1 MLSRIVAGSI
11 RFRGVVLA
19 VACLVVGYGIYSA
32 YHARLDVYPEFAPPQ
47 VVIQTEA
54 PGLSPEN
61 VEQLVTRVVET
72 SLNGAPDVESV
83 RSQSIQ
89 GLSVVTV
96 IFEEKTDVYRA
107 RQIVSERLAEA
118 STQLPQGVF
127 PPKMAPLTASTGL
140 VLIIGITSD
149 RRSEIEL
156 RTLAEWTM
164 KPRLLGVPGVARVS
178 LYGGGVRQLQIQLL
192 PERLTAYGIS
202 VNEIAAAARTATG
215 VRGAGFVETPAQ
227 RIVLESEGQS
237 LTADELGNVVLQSA
251 SGRSIRLRDVAAVR
265 EGAEPKIGDAVI
277 MGKPG
282 VLLICSSQYGA
293 NTLEVTRGLEKA
305 IEDLRPGLNSDGI
318 TLYPDLFRP
327 ANFITASLE
336 SMRHALWIGAALV
349 AVVLF
354 IFLFN
359 VRVALI
365 SLTAIPLS
373 LLVAV
378 IVLTQAGISLN
389 TLTLGGLA
397 IAIGEVVDDAI
408 IDAENIFRRLR
419 EAGPN
424 LGAKEIFRIVY
435 EASVEVRSA
444 VVYATFIVA
453 LVFLPVFTMSGV
465 QGRLFA
471 PLATAYILAIFASL
485 LVALT
490 VTPALSYFLLPKATR
505 TATETRVVAALK
517 RRYVGVLRGISRTP
531 RIVAASAIVLVL
543 LAAAALPFLGGE
555 FLPPLREGHYIV
567 HMVAMP
573 GTSLEESIRLG
584 KLVTAELRQ
593 DEDIR
598 TISQQIG
605 RAESGDDTAGVHYSE
620 IHVDLKQL
628 EGDVMEGAENRLRE
642 ILDRFPGVSLSPK
655 TFLTERMEEVL
666 SGVQAQVVVQVFGD
680 DLDMIDEK
688 AREVLDAISNVRGAA
703 DVQLESPPGTPGMVI
718 HLRPDRLIQ
727 VGLQPVNVLDAIETA
742 YQGATVGQVFEA
754 NRVFN
759 VAAILDP
766 RIRQVPEAVGSL
778 LLTNTDGAQV
788 KLADVADVYQ
798 RTGRY
803 SIAHEGTRRRQAVYC
818 NVRGR
823 DIASFVEEAERTVRQ
838 KVKFPA
844 GVYTVFGGVSEAR
857 QQAQREIL
865 TYSIVAGVAIVL
877 LLAITFHNVRN
888 MLLVLANLP
897 FALIGGVVGALLTGG
912 NLSIG
917 SLVGFVT
924 LFGITT
930 RNSIM
935 LISHFEHL
943 VHVEGETWGLHAALR
958 GASERLT
965 PVLMTA
971 TVTGLGLLPLAIGS
985 GQPGKEIEGPMA
997 IVILGG
1003 LLTSTALNLL
1013 VLPSLALR
1021 YGRFERASEPLE
1033 Y

>member
-1 MLSRIVAGSI
+1 MLSKLVAVSI

-19 VACLVVGYGIYSA
+19 IACLVIGYGVYSA

-47 VVIQTEA
+47 VVVQTEA

-61 VEQLVTRVVET
+61 VEQLVTRLVEN
-72 SLNGAPDVESV
+72 SLNGAPSVEAI

-96 IFEEKTDVYRA
+96 VFEERTDVYRA
-107 RQIVSERLAEA
+107 RQIVGERLAEA
-118 STQLPQGVF
+118 GTQLPQGVL
-127 PPKMAPLTASTGL
+127 PPKMAPLTAATSLAL
-140 VLIIGITSD
+140 VIGVTSERHSGID
-149 RRSEIEL
+149 L

-178 LYGGGVRQLQIQLL
+178 LYGGGVRQLQIQLV

-202 VNEIAAAARTATG
+202 VNEIATAARMATG
-215 VRGAGFVETPAQ
+215 VRGAGFIETPAQ
-227 RIVLESEGQS
+227 RIALESEGQS
-237 LTADELGNVVLQSA
+237 LTAEELGNVVLEST
-251 SGRSIRLRDVAAVR
+251 SGRSIRLRDVATVR
-265 EGAEPKIGDAVI
+265 EGAEPKIGDATI

-282 VLLICSSQYGA
+282 VLLLVSSQYGA
-293 NTLEVTRGLEKA
+293 NTIEVTRGLEKA
-305 IEDLRPGLNSDGI
+305 IEDLRPGLNSGGI

-327 ANFITASLE
+327 ANFITTSLQ
-336 SMRHALWIGAALV
+336 SIGHALWIGAALV

-359 VRVALI
+359 LRVAFI
-365 SLTAIPLS
+365 SLTAIPIS

-378 IVLTQAGISLN
+378 IVLTRAGISLN

-424 LGAKEIFRIVY
+424 LRARDIFRIAHD
-435 EASVEVRSA
+435 ASVEVRSA

-453 LVFLPVFTMSGV
+453 LVFLPVLTMSGV

-471 PLATAYILAIFASL
+471 PLGAAYILAIVASL
-485 LVALT
+485 FVAMT
-490 VTPALSYFLLPKATR
+490 ITPALSYFLLPKATAAAR
-505 TATETRVVAALK
+505 ETRFVAALK
-517 RRYVGVLRGISRTP
+517 RRYVGVLSTISRAP
-531 RIVAASAIVLVL
+531 RLILAVAVVLVL
-543 LAAAALPFLGGE
+543 LAAAAIPFLGGE
-555 FLPPLREGHYIV
+555 FLPPLREGHFIV

-584 KLVTAELRQ
+584 NLVTAELRK
-593 DEDIR
+593 DEDVRIV
-598 TISQQIG
+598 SQQIG

-628 EGDVMEGAENRLRE
+628 EGDVMEGAEDRLRE
-642 ILDRFPGVSLSPK
+642 ILDRFPGVSMSPK

-680 DLDMIDEK
+680 DLDMIDQK
-688 AREVLDAISNVRGAA
+688 AREVLDTISSVRGAA
-703 DVQLESPPGTPGMVI
+703 DSQLESPPGTPSIVV

-727 VGLQPVNVLDAIETA
+727 AGLQPVTVLDAIETA

-766 RIRQVPEAVGSL
+766 QIRQVPEEIGSL
-778 LLTNTDGAQV
+778 LLTNPDGGRA
-788 KLADVADVYQ
+788 KLAEVADVYQ

-823 DIASFVEEAERTVRQ
+823 DVASFVEEAERVVRQ
-838 KVKFPA
+838 KVRFPA

-857 QQAQREIL
+857 KRAQQEIL
-865 TYSIVAGVAIVL
+865 TYSIVAGVGIL
-877 LLAITFHNVRN
+877 LLLGIAFHNIRN
-888 MLLVLANLP
+888 MLLVLVNLP
-897 FALIGGVVGALLTGG
+897 FALIGGIVAAVLTGG
-912 NLSIG
+912 TLSIG

-935 LISHFEHL
+935 MISHFEHL
-943 VHVEGETWGLHAALR
+943 VQVEGETWGLHAALR

-971 TVTGLGLLPLAIGS
+971 MVTGLGLLPLAIGS

-1003 LLTSTALNLL
+1003 LVTSTALNLL

-1021 YGRFERASEPLE
+1021 YGRFERAIEPL
-1033 Y
+1033 

>member
-1 MLSRIVAGSI
+1 VLSKLVAVSI

-19 VACLVVGYGIYSA
+19 IACLVIGYGIYSA

-47 VVIQTEA
+47 VVVQTEA

-61 VEQLVTRVVET
+61 VEQLVTRVVES
-72 SLNGAPDVESV
+72 SLNGAPNVETI

-96 IFEEKTDVYRA
+96 VFEERTDVYRA

-118 STQLPQGVF
+118 GTQLPQGVL
-127 PPKMAPLTASTGL
+127 PPKMAPLTATTSLAL
-140 VLIIGITSD
+140 VIGITSEQH
-149 RRSEIEL
+149 SEVEL

-178 LYGGGVRQLQIQLL
+178 LYGGGVRQLQIQLA

-202 VNEIAAAARTATG
+202 VSDVATAARTATG

-237 LTADELGNVVLQSA
+237 LTAEELENVVLQSG
-251 SGRSIRLRDVAAVR
+251 SGRSIRLRDVATVR
-265 EGAEPKIGDAVI
+265 EGAEPKIGDATI
-277 MGKPG
+277 MGKAG
-282 VLLICSSQYGA
+282 VLLLISSQYGA
-293 NTLEVTRGLEKA
+293 NTIEVTQGLEKA

-327 ANFITASLE
+327 ANFITTSLQTM
-336 SMRHALWIGAALV
+336 SHALWIGAALV
-349 AVVLF
+349 AIVLF

-359 VRVALI
+359 IRVAFI

-378 IVLTQAGISLN
+378 IILYQAGVSLN

-424 LGAKEIFRIVY
+424 LRATDIFRIVHD
-435 EASVEVRSA
+435 ASVEVRSA
-444 VVYATFIVA
+444 VVYATLIVA
-453 LVFLPVFTMSGV
+453 LVFLPVLTMSGV

-471 PLATAYILAIFASL
+471 PLGTAYILAIVASL

-490 VTPALSYFLLPKATR
+490 VTPALSYFLLPKATA
-505 TATETRVVAALK
+505 TATETRFVAALK
-517 RRYVGVLRGISRTP
+517 RRYVNVLSAISRAP
-531 RIVAASAIVLVL
+531 RLIAATAVVLVVLAVAAV
-543 LAAAALPFLGGE
+543 PFLGGE

-598 TISQQIG
+598 IVSQQIG

-620 IHVDLKQL
+620 IHVDLKPL
-628 EGDVMEGAENRLRE
+628 DGDAIEGAEDRLRE
-642 ILDRFPGVSLSPK
+642 ILDRFPGVSMSPK

-688 AREVLDAISNVRGAA
+688 AREVLDAISSVHGVA
-703 DVQLESPPGTPGMVI
+703 DPQIESPPGTPSIVI

-727 VGLQPVNVLDAIETA
+727 AGLQPVTVLDAIQTA

-766 RIRQVPEAVGSL
+766 RIRQVPEAIGSL
-778 LLTNTDGAQV
+778 LLTNADGARI

-823 DIASFVEEAERTVRQ
+823 DVASFVEEAERTVRQ

-857 QQAQREIL
+857 KQAQQEIL
-865 TYSIVAGVAIVL
+865 TYSIVAGVGIIL
-877 LLAITFHNVRN
+877 LLAISFHTVRN
-888 MLLVLANLP
+888 MLLVLVNLP
-897 FALIGGVVGALLTGG
+897 FALVGGVVAAVLTGG
-912 NLSIG
+912 TLSIG
-917 SLVGFVT
+917 SIVGFVT

-935 LISHFEHL
+935 MISHFEHL
-943 VHVEGETWGLHAALR
+943 VRVEGETWGLHAVLR

-1003 LLTSTALNLL
+1003 LATSTALNLL

-1021 YGRFERASEPLE
+1021 YGRFESQPAEE
-1033 Y
+1033 

>member
-1 MLSRIVAGSI
+1 VLSKLVAVSI

-19 VACLVVGYGIYSA
+19 VACLVIGYGIYSA

-47 VVIQTEA
+47 VVVQTEA

-61 VEQLVTRVVET
+61 VEQLVTRIVEN
-72 SLNGAPDVESV
+72 SLNGAPDVESI

-96 IFEEKTDVYRA
+96 VFEERTDVYRA

-118 STQLPQGVF
+118 GTQLPQGVL
-127 PPKMAPLTASTGL
+127 PPTMAPLTAATGL
-140 VLIIGITSD
+140 ALVIGITSN
-149 RRSEIEL
+149 RYSEIDL
-156 RTLAEWTM
+156 RTIAEWTM

-178 LYGGGVRQLQIQLL
+178 IYGGGVKQLQIQLV
-192 PERLTAYGIS
+192 PNRLAAYGLS
-202 VNEIAAAARTATG
+202 VNEIANAARAATG

-227 RIVLESEGQS
+227 RIVLQTEGQS
-237 LTADELGNVVLQSA
+237 LTAEQLGNVVLQSA
-251 SGRSIRLRDVAAVR
+251 SGRSIRLRDVATVR
-265 EGAEPKIGDAVI
+265 EGAEPKIGDATI
-277 MGKPG
+277 MGRSG
-282 VLLICSSQYGA
+282 IMLLTSSQYGA
-293 NTLEVTRGLEKA
+293 NTIEVTRDLEKA
-305 IEDLRPGLNSDGI
+305 IEDLKPGLKSEGI

-327 ANFITASLE
+327 ANFITTSLQ
-336 SMRHALWIGAALV
+336 SIGQALWIGAALV

-359 VRVALI
+359 FRVAFI

-378 IVLTQAGISLN
+378 IVLTRAGVSLN

-419 EAGPN
+419 EAGP
-424 LGAKEIFRIVY
+424 GRTAKEVFRIVHD
-435 EASVEVRSA
+435 ASVEVRSA

-453 LVFLPVFTMSGV
+453 LVFVPVLAMSGV

-471 PLATAYILAIFASL
+471 PLGLAYILATVASL
-485 LVALT
+485 VVALT
-490 VTPALSYFLLPKATR
+490 VTPALSYFLLPNNTGSES
-505 TATETRVVAALK
+505 ETRFVAALK
-517 RRYVGVLRGISRTP
+517 RRYVAVLRAISRTP
-531 RIVAASAIVLVL
+531 RLIAAAAVVLVL
-543 LAAAALPFLGGE
+543 LAAAAVPFLGGE
-555 FLPPLREGHYIV
+555 FLPPLREGHFIV

-584 KLVTAELRQ
+584 KLVTAELLK
-593 DEDIR
+593 DEDVR
-598 TISQQIG
+598 VVAQQIG
-605 RAESGDDTAGVHYSE
+605 RAESGDDTSGVHYSE

-628 EGDVMEGAENRLRE
+628 DGEAMEGAEDRLRKVLE
-642 ILDRFPGVSLSPK
+642 RFPGVSMSPK

-680 DLDMIDEK
+680 DLDVIDQK
-688 AREVLDAISNVRGAA
+688 AREVLDTVTAVRGAA
-703 DVQLESPPGTPGMVI
+703 DAQLESPPGTPGIVV
-718 HLRPDRLIQ
+718 HLRPERLVQ
-727 VGLQPVNVLDAIETA
+727 FGLQPVNVLDAIEAA

-759 VAAILDP
+759 VAVILDP
-766 RIRQVPEAVGSL
+766 RIRQVPEEVGSL
-778 LLTNTDGAQV
+778 LLTNSDGAQV
-788 KLADVADVYQ
+788 KLGELADVYQ

-823 DIASFVEEAERTVRQ
+823 DVASFVEEAERAVRD
-838 KVKFPA
+838 KIKFPI

-857 QQAQREIL
+857 KQAQKEIL
-865 TYSIVAGVAIVL
+865 TYSLMAGVGIVL
-877 LLAITFHNVRN
+877 LLAIAFHNIRN
-888 MLLVLANLP
+888 MLLVLVNLP
-897 FALIGGVVGALLTGG
+897 FALIGGIVAAVLTGG
-912 NLSIG
+912 TLSIG

-935 LISHFEHL
+935 MISHFEHL
-943 VHVEGETWGLHAALR
+943 VRVEGETWGLHAVLR

-997 IVILGG
+997 IVIVGG
-1003 LLTSTALNLL
+1003 LITSTALNLL

-1021 YGRFERASEPLE
+1021 YGRFQTAVED
-1033 Y
+1033 

>member
-1 MLSRIVAGSI
+1 LLSKLVAVSI

-19 VACLVVGYGIYSA
+19 VACLVIGYGIYSA

-47 VVIQTEA
+47 VVVQTEA

-61 VEQLVTRVVET
+61 VEQLVTRVVES
-72 SLNGAPDVESV
+72 SLNGAPSVETI

-96 IFEEKTDVYRA
+96 VFEERTDVYRA

-118 STQLPQGVF
+118 GTQLPQGVL
-127 PPKMAPLTASTGL
+127 PPKMAPLTATTGIAL
-140 VLIIGITSD
+140 VIGITSQKH
-149 RRSEIEL
+149 SEIEL

-178 LYGGGVRQLQIQLL
+178 LYGGGVRQLQIQLV

-202 VNEIAAAARTATG
+202 VNDVATAARTATG

-237 LTADELGNVVLQSA
+237 LTAEELENVVLQSS
-251 SGRSIRLRDVAAVR
+251 SGRSIRLRDVATVR
-265 EGAEPKIGDAVI
+265 EGAEPKIGDATI

-282 VLLICSSQYGA
+282 VLLLCSSQYGA
-293 NTLEVTRGLEKA
+293 NTIEVTRGLEKA

-327 ANFITASLE
+327 ANFITTSLQTI
-336 SMRHALWIGAALV
+336 SHALWIGAALV

-359 VRVALI
+359 IRVAFI

-378 IVLTQAGISLN
+378 IILYQAGISLN

-424 LGAKEIFRIVY
+424 LGARGIFRIVHD
-435 EASVEVRSA
+435 ASVEVRSA

-453 LVFLPVFTMSGV
+453 LVFLPVLTMSGV
-465 QGRLFA
+465 QGRLFT
-471 PLATAYILAIFASL
+471 PLGTAYILAIVASL

-490 VTPALSYFLLPKATR
+490 VTPALSYFLLPKATAV
-505 TATETRVVAALK
+505 TTETRFVAALK
-517 RRYVGVLRGISRTP
+517 RRYISVLSAISRAP
-531 RIVAASAIVLVL
+531 RLIAAAAIVLVL
-543 LAAAALPFLGGE
+543 LAVAAVPFLGGE

-584 KLVTAELRQ
+584 KLVTTELRQ
-593 DEDIR
+593 DDDVR
-598 TISQQIG
+598 VISQQIG

-628 EGDVMEGAENRLRE
+628 EGDAMEGAEDRLRE
-642 ILDRFPGVSLSPK
+642 ILDRFPGVSMSPK

-680 DLDMIDEK
+680 DLDMIDDK
-688 AREVLDAISNVRGAA
+688 AREVLEAVSSVRGAA
-703 DVQLESPPGTPGMVI
+703 DVQLESPPGTPSIVI
-718 HLRPDRLIQ
+718 HLRPDRLVQ
-727 VGLQPVNVLDAIETA
+727 AGLQPVTVLDAIETA
-742 YQGATVGQVFEA
+742 YEGATVGQVFEA

-766 RIRQVPEAVGSL
+766 EIRHIPEAIGSL
-778 LLTNTDGAQV
+778 LLTNADGARV

-823 DIASFVEEAERTVRQ
+823 DVASFVEEAERTVRQ
-838 KVKFPA
+838 KIKFPA

-857 QQAQREIL
+857 KQAQQEIL
-865 TYSIVAGVAIVL
+865 TYSIVAGVGIVL
-877 LLAITFHNVRN
+877 LLAISFHNMRN
-888 MLLVLANLP
+888 MLLVLVNLP
-897 FALIGGVVGALLTGG
+897 FALIGGIVAAVLTGG
-912 NLSIG
+912 TLSIG

-943 VHVEGETWGLHAALR
+943 VQVEGETWGLHAALR
-958 GASERLT
+958 GAWERLT

-1003 LLTSTALNLL
+1003 LATSTALNLL

-1021 YGRFERASEPLE
+1021 YGRFEPVTTED
-1033 Y
+1033 